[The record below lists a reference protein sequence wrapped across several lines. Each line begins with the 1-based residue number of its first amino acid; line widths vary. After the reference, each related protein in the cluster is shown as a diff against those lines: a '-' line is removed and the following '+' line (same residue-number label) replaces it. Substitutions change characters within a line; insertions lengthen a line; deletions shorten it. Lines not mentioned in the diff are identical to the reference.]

1 LRHKKLTAAQTVWV
15 CPKIEKKPYQEKIMK
30 PDNREIVRSCHE
42 KLNQGDL
49 AAALE
54 MIAEEVTNHGI
65 KVGREGYKMV
75 LEDIYATFPDW
86 TFEIDEI
93 VAEEETVVVRT
104 RVRGT
109 HLGRGEFPVNGGM
122 MVGVEPT
129 GKSFEVQ
136 HIHWY
141 KLRDG
146 KIVEHYANR
155 HDIGMM
161 QQLGILPETV

>member
-1 LRHKKLTAAQTVWV
+1 MSLK
-15 CPKIEKKPYQEKIMK
+15 
-30 PDNREIVRSCHE
+30 NREIVRLCHE
-42 KLNQGDL
+42 QLNNGDL
-49 AAALE
+49 ETALE
-54 MIAEEVTNHGI
+54 MIAADASNHGI

-86 TFEIDEI
+86 RFEVEEI
-93 VAEEETVVVRT
+93 VESNDSVVLRT

-109 HLGRGEFPVNGGM
+109 HLGKGEFPVNGGM
-122 MVGVEPT
+122 LVGVEPT

-155 HDIGMM
+155 DDLAMM
-161 QQLGILPETV
+161 QQLGLIRSSVETV